1 MKLEYPWLLLLFI
14 PYAAVLFMGWTL
26 RAPSIRV
33 PGLAPF
39 RRAAGGTR
47 RVNWRKLIP
56 FVLFAVGATRKSAR
70 MNADNRFWQIDLF
83 QSSIYSKSVFTNGS
97 NLVCHTIVSHRLW
110 YSYSVRVVGE
120 RGVIQN

>member
-14 PYAAVLFMGWTL
+14 PYAAILFMGWTL

-39 RRAAGGTR
+39 RRAAGGAR

-56 FVLFAVGATRKSAR
+56 FVLFAIG
-70 MNADNRFWQIDLF
+70 
-83 QSSIYSKSVFTNGS
+83 
-97 NLVCHTIVSHRLW
+97 
-110 YSYSVRVVGE
+110 
-120 RGVIQN
+120 

>member
-14 PYAAVLFMGWTL
+14 PYAAVLYLGWIL

-39 RRAAGGTR
+39 RRAAGKNR

-56 FVLFAVGATRKSAR
+56 FVLFALGGAAMIVALARPREGIEEIRSKADGIDIMIDRKS
-70 MNADNRFWQIDLF
+70 
-83 QSSIYSKSVFTNGS
+83 
-97 NLVCHTIVSHRLW
+97 
-110 YSYSVRVVGE
+110 VV
-120 RGVIQN
+120 